1 MAMVASYHGHKLDM
15 PAMRKRF
22 SANLKGMTLPQII
35 QLGDSLG
42 LASRPLQC
50 PIDEAHKL
58 TVPCILHWDM
68 NHFVVLT
75 SISGK
80 GPKAK
85 FFINDPAMGKRQ
97 LSMVDFSKHFTGI
110 CLELT
115 PTSKFEIKQEQS
127 KMRFSQLWT
136 KISGLKSGLIKLIAL
151 SFVMQLIALL
161 MPYYMQW
168 VVDEVL
174 ISFDKPLLTVLAMGF
189 TILVLISVITNAVRS
204 WLILRLSSLL
214 NMQMGINLLHHL
226 LRLPM
231 DYFEARH
238 VGDIV
243 SRFGSLAQ
251 IRERITTGVVET
263 FVDGVMAITVLVMAF
278 LYSPQLTLIVIVAII
293 IYATIRLLMY
303 RPLHRATEEMIQNSA
318 KEQSNFLENIRGI
331 QTIKLF
337 GNEPQRQGVWQNRYA
352 EVINSEIRLGRLTI
366 SFTTINKLIF
376 GLENVLVVYF
386 AANQVMQQTLSVG
399 MVLAFIAYKN
409 QLTQRFANLIEQIIN
424 FKMMRLHL
432 DRISDIALHPIEAN
446 REGEEAL
453 APPQGQLTLKNIC
466 FSYHDEQP
474 PLLTNLNLVLDV
486 GDSIVITGPSGCGKT
501 TLMKIM
507 LGLLTPDSGQI
518 LLDGKDITQMGLTNY
533 RKKIAAVMQDDTLLT
548 GSIAD
553 NISFFDVNPDT
564 NKIEQCAKRAAIYD
578 DIAHKTMGF
587 NTLVGDMGASLSG
600 GEVQRLLLARAL
612 YQSPSVLFMDEATS
626 HLDKINETKISDQIQ
641 SLPMTRIMIAHRQET
656 IQKAEKVYRLNNG
669 VLQLSID

>member
-1 MAMVASYHGHKLDM
+1 
-15 PAMRKRF
+15 
-22 SANLKGMTLPQII
+22 
-35 QLGDSLG
+35 
-42 LASRPLQC
+42 
-50 PIDEAHKL
+50 
-58 TVPCILHWDM
+58 
-68 NHFVVLT
+68 
-75 SISGK
+75 
-80 GPKAK
+80 
-85 FFINDPAMGKRQ
+85 
-97 LSMVDFSKHFTGI
+97 
-110 CLELT
+110 
-115 PTSKFEIKQEQS
+115 
-127 KMRFSQLWT
+127 
-136 KISGLKSGLIKLIAL
+136 
-151 SFVMQLIALL
+151 
-161 MPYYMQW
+161 
-168 VVDEVL
+168 
-174 ISFDKPLLTVLAMGF
+174 
-189 TILVLISVITNAVRS
+189 
-204 WLILRLSSLL
+204 
-214 NMQMGINLLHHL
+214 
-226 LRLPM
+226 
-231 DYFEARH
+231 
-238 VGDIV
+238 
-243 SRFGSLAQ
+243 
-251 IRERITTGVVET
+251 
-263 FVDGVMAITVLVMAF
+263 MAF
-278 LYSPQLTLIVIVAII
+278 LYSPQLTLIVIAAII
-293 IYATIRLLMY
+293 IYAIIRLLMY

-376 GLENVLVVYF
+376 GLENVLVIYF
-386 AANQVMQQTLSVG
+386 AANQVIQQALSVG
-399 MVLAFIAYKN
+399 MLFAFIAYKN

-446 REGEEAL
+446 REGEETL
-453 APPQGQLTLKNIC
+453 EPPQGQLTLKNIC

-564 NKIEQCAKRAAIYD
+564 SKIEQCAKRAAIYD
-578 DIAHKTMGF
+578 DIANKTMGF

-626 HLDKINETKISDQIQ
+626 HLDKINETKISEQIQ

>member
-1 MAMVASYHGHKLDM
+1 
-15 PAMRKRF
+15 
-22 SANLKGMTLPQII
+22 
-35 QLGDSLG
+35 
-42 LASRPLQC
+42 
-50 PIDEAHKL
+50 
-58 TVPCILHWDM
+58 
-68 NHFVVLT
+68 
-75 SISGK
+75 
-80 GPKAK
+80 
-85 FFINDPAMGKRQ
+85 
-97 LSMVDFSKHFTGI
+97 
-110 CLELT
+110 
-115 PTSKFEIKQEQS
+115 
-127 KMRFSQLWT
+127 
-136 KISGLKSGLIKLIAL
+136 
-151 SFVMQLIALL
+151 
-161 MPYYMQW
+161 
-168 VVDEVL
+168 
-174 ISFDKPLLTVLAMGF
+174 
-189 TILVLISVITNAVRS
+189 
-204 WLILRLSSLL
+204 
-214 NMQMGINLLHHL
+214 
-226 LRLPM
+226 
-231 DYFEARH
+231 
-238 VGDIV
+238 
-243 SRFGSLAQ
+243 
-251 IRERITTGVVET
+251 
-263 FVDGVMAITVLVMAF
+263 
-278 LYSPQLTLIVIVAII
+278 
-293 IYATIRLLMY
+293 
-303 RPLHRATEEMIQNSA
+303 
-318 KEQSNFLENIRGI
+318 
-331 QTIKLF
+331 
-337 GNEPQRQGVWQNRYA
+337 
-352 EVINSEIRLGRLTI
+352 
-366 SFTTINKLIF
+366 
-376 GLENVLVVYF
+376 
-386 AANQVMQQTLSVG
+386 MQQTLSVG

-578 DIAHKTMGF
+578 DIANKTMGF
-587 NTLVGDMGASLSG
+587 STLVGDMGASLSG